1 MTTVALL
8 LVFIDG
14 IGLGD
19 PDPESNP
26 FVHARMPYL
35 QELTGLPRLTTL
47 EAPHSSTL
55 AEVRAID
62 ACLGV
67 PGLPQSASGQ
77 TAILTGQNAPAILG
91 HHQSGYPTPTLIRI
105 LEEHSIFLQLKQMGR
120 SGAFANTF
128 TREYFERVESR
139 VGRNRHS
146 ATTTAALCGGVQL
159 GLIDSYTVGETIS
172 YDITGEVL
180 RSFGYPVEIRSP
192 QEAGRLLAR
201 LLGKHDFVLFEFF
214 LTDRAGHKQ
223 DMEEAI
229 RLLERIDGLIGG
241 ILEEMRWADDMLLI
255 TSDHGNMEDLSIRTH
270 TRNAVPAIVAGA
282 GRQWFVDQVHDLTD
296 LTPTIVRHIT
306 GNWKAGSAAPN

>member
-19 PDPESNP
+19 PDPKSNP

-77 TAILTGQNAPAILG
+77 PAILTGQNAPAILG

-105 LEEHSIFLQLKQMGR
+105 LEEHSIFLQTKQ
-120 SGAFANTF
+120 
-128 TREYFERVESR
+128 
-139 VGRNRHS
+139 
-146 ATTTAALCGGVQL
+146 
-159 GLIDSYTVGETIS
+159 
-172 YDITGEVL
+172 
-180 RSFGYPVEIRSP
+180 
-192 QEAGRLLAR
+192 
-201 LLGKHDFVLFEFF
+201 
-214 LTDRAGHKQ
+214 
-223 DMEEAI
+223 
-229 RLLERIDGLIGG
+229 
-241 ILEEMRWADDMLLI
+241 
-255 TSDHGNMEDLSIRTH
+255 
-270 TRNAVPAIVAGA
+270 
-282 GRQWFVDQVHDLTD
+282 
-296 LTPTIVRHIT
+296 
-306 GNWKAGSAAPN
+306 